1 MLKEKPSPLGK
12 EIAKRCERTL
22 GPEPQLRE
30 AGEQPPPQSPRPDAG
45 QGPRALRSPSPCPH
59 PGEPNFAFRRCC
71 SARKAPRHGGRVV
84 LLFAFFFFFFS
95 FPPQVLSLLIDLVDF
110 PPAGGPAA
118 RQRSRLSRPAGTWSP
133 GWGSAAGAR
142 PGTRDPCP
150 GLPPGR
156 PPPPAPAHPPRA
168 AVAVCGKAEP

>member
-1 MLKEKPSPLGK
+1 MAPSRSCGRRASSPL
-12 EIAKRCERTL
+12 RS
-22 GPEPQLRE
+22 P
-30 AGEQPPPQSPRPDAG
+30 PRPDAG

-59 PGEPNFAFRRCC
+59 PGEAGAPNFAFRRCC

-84 LLFAFFFFFFS
+84 LLFAFFFFFS
-95 FPPQVLSLLIDLVDF
+95 SSPPLPPQVLSLLIDLVDF

-133 GWGSAAGAR
+133 GWGSVAGAR
-142 PGTRDPCP
+142 PGTRDPRP

-168 AVAVCGKAEP
+168 AVAV

>member
-84 LLFAFFFFFFS
+84 LLFAFFFFFF
-95 FPPQVLSLLIDLVDF
+95 PLSLPSSLPRKSSEIETAERWRRGLV
-110 PPAGGPAA
+110 PGLWCWWGRAETPQAPCTPWGNVAEP
-118 RQRSRLSRPAGTWSP
+118 RCLWSP
-133 GWGSAAGAR
+133 
-142 PGTRDPCP
+142 
-150 GLPPGR
+150 
-156 PPPPAPAHPPRA
+156 HPW
-168 AVAVCGKAEP
+168 VHHC

>member
-1 MLKEKPSPLGK
+1 MAPSHSCGRRASSPLRSHRGQ
-12 EIAKRCERTL
+12 TL
-22 GPEPQLRE
+22 GRGRGLCAHPARARIPASPTLPLGAAAQPAKHPGTE
-30 AGEQPPPQSPRPDAG
+30 AG
-45 QGPRALRSPSPCPH
+45 LC
-59 PGEPNFAFRRCC
+59 CC
-71 SARKAPRHGGRVV
+71 S
-84 LLFAFFFFFFS
+84 LFFFFFSS
-95 FPPQVLSLLIDLVDF
+95 FPPQVLSPLIDLVDF